1 MLPRPTHSA
10 QRTPGTG
17 SVRGEGTEYG
27 GTFVHRVCEARRA
40 GSGGGRCD
48 AGAAARCPAGARPI

>member
-1 MLPRPTHSA
+1 MSRALRAGVEPRP
-10 QRTPGTG
+10 
-17 SVRGEGTEYG
+17 RGRACFLHGPQA
-27 GTFVHRVCEARRA
+27 TFVHRVCEARRA